1 MKLLIDTVICLDYAY
16 RSDSENFEE
25 DSQEEFHYVVESC
38 KEILEDFSVQH
49 SFVNNYTS
57 CSLILNVQKIVLDE
71 IDMNTLFYEVLSQFD
86 TDFKI
91 TYSTLGGEG
100 CDFSMRLSV

>member
-1 MKLLIDTVICLDYAY
+1 MKLLIDTVMCLDYAY
-16 RSDSENFEE
+16 RSGSENFEK
-25 DSQEEFHYVVESC
+25 DSQEEFNYLVERC
-38 KEILEDFSVQH
+38 KEILEYFSVQH

-57 CSLILNVQKIVLDE
+57 CSLILDVQKIVLDDV
-71 IDMNTLFYEVLSQFD
+71 DMNTLFYEVLSQFD

-91 TYSTLGGEG
+91 TYSTLGVKG